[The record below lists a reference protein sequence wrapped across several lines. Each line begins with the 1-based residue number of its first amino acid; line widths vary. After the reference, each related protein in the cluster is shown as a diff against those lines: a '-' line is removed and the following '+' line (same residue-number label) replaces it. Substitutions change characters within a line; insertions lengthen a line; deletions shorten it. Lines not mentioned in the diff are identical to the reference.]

1 MGAWGTGSFDNDD
14 ALDWVSNLEESEGNS
29 AIEDALDAISP
40 DDSEYIEAPECSMAI
55 AAAEVIAA
63 LGYRPSRDLPD
74 NVREWVRGRPIPD
87 ERLRQRARDAITRI
101 LRSSEF
107 QELWAESPDAA
118 AWTASLQNLQE
129 RLSD

>member
-1 MGAWGTGSFDNDD
+1 MCAWGAGAFDNDD
-14 ALDWVSNLEESEGNS
+14 ALDWVADLEESEGMS
-29 AIEDALDAISP
+29 ALEDALDAIFH
-40 DDSEYIEAPECSMAI
+40 DDSEYVEAPECSMAV

-63 LGYRPSRDLPD
+63 LARRPSTDLPD
-74 NVREWVRGRPIPD
+74 GVRAWVRGKAIPD
-87 ERLRQRARDAITRI
+87 EKLRQRAREAITRI
-101 LRSSEF
+101 LQSSEL